1 MRDSSNPQTDPAQC
15 CDRTQAGS
23 DGPTGRDAGQK
34 TNSSGLPTVGK
45 MQEGGKNKKSR
56 TGEQLAVSY
65 LGSVGSFAYL
75 AATNNFSS
83 SSAITYSPSHSY
95 KDVFQQ
101 VERGACQYGVIPL
114 ESSTHGT
121 IVFVYDQ
128 LLRCHNN
135 ITIVGEIGQIENHC
149 LAGQMNNALNDYDV
163 TEVVSHPHIL
173 DCCSDFLD
181 AIDSKRVS
189 INRPMIIRTAS
200 VDSTTACIE
209 VVNNTDSNCVKAC
222 ICSKEA
228 AVVNGLA
235 IISNGIGNDKNAETR
250 YIIIAKKMDDSISV
264 LDPLSLRS
272 HRDAILSSP
281 ASHVAS
287 SSHRKASIVLALK
300 NIPGSI
306 FKMSSCFALRDID
319 IIKIESRPA
328 SVAIGLQSV
337 PSEARPFT
345 SKHWNLVFYI
355 DYILSDN
362 ASTNEALLTNLNEY
376 SLWVIELGTYYSR
389 LRKIESSP
397 REWKNLIDVLATA

>member
-1 MRDSSNPQTDPAQC
+1 
-15 CDRTQAGS
+15 
-23 DGPTGRDAGQK
+23 
-34 TNSSGLPTVGK
+34 
-45 MQEGGKNKKSR
+45 MQQEAKNKRVRKSD
-56 TGEQLAVSY
+56 EEISVCY
-65 LGSVGSFAYL
+65 LGSIGSFAYL
-75 AATNNFSS
+75 AAKNNFSS
-83 SSAITYSPSHSY
+83 SNNITYLSSHSY
-95 KDVFQQ
+95 KDVFHQ

-128 LLRCHNN
+128 LLRCHNT
-135 ITIVGEIGQIENHC
+135 ITIVGEMGQIENHC
-149 LAGQMNNALNDYDV
+149 LAGQINMAVNDYDV

-181 AIDSKRVS
+181 SIDSKRLS
-189 INRPMIIRTAS
+189 INNSGIIRTAS

-209 VVNNTDSNCVKAC
+209 VVNNTNKNCIKAC

-228 AVVNGLA
+228 AIANGLA

-250 YIIIAKKMDDSISV
+250 YIIIAKKIENNSTTA
-264 LDPLSLRS
+264 LDPLLLRS

-281 ASHVAS
+281 ASHSTAL
-287 SSHRKASIVLALK
+287 SHQKASIVLALK

-345 SKHWNLVFYI
+345 SKHWNLVFYV
-355 DYILSDN
+355 DYMLTDN
-362 ASTNEALLTNLNEY
+362 AATNQALLANLSEY

-397 REWKNLIDVLATA
+397 REWSTLIDVLATA